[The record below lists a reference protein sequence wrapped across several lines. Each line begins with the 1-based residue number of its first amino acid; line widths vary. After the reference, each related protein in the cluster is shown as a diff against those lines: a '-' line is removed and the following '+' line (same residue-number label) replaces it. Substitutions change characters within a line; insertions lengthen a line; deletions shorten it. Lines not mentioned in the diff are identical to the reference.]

1 MKFYFHP
8 HAEAELYEAICYYEK
23 CQIGLGLEMP
33 KKFTRRFDEHPNILK
48 LSLQCRRTR
57 GGAL

>member
-33 KKFTRRFDEHPNILK
+33 KKFI
-48 LSLQCRRTR
+48 Q
-57 GGAL
+57 AVI